1 MVVIDEKLEA
11 IARIR
16 MAIDNDSR
24 ARQIAPENFEADDSE
39 VATDSESDSRQW
51 KLGSPE
57 GKKVNFRVLVEDRSR
72 THREYHNLD
81 QRLRD
86 FIAFH
91 FPEEALS
98 YEDEIF
104 VSSPLLIL
112 QIVDHVI
119 FRYLTGKTV

>member
-16 MAIDNDSR
+16 MAIDNDTR
-24 ARQIAPENFEADDSE
+24 ARQIAPENEADE
-39 VATDSESDSRQW
+39 VATDSEPDESWQW

-57 GKKVNFRVLVEDRSR
+57 GRKVNFRALVEDRSR
-72 THREYHNLD
+72 THREYRNLD

-104 VSSPLLIL
+104 VSSPFLIL
-112 QIVDHVI
+112 QIMDHVI